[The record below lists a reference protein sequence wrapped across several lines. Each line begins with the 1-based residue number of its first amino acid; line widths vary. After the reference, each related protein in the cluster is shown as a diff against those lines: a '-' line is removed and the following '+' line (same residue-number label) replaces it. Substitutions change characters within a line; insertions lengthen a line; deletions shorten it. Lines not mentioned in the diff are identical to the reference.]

1 MQGRE
6 PSLWSPGRRIIDG
19 DFLVRCH
26 RRGRWDR
33 RFQSGWNTRQG
44 RARCSGDGYA
54 RRRVQCFAVI
64 RAADRW
70 LTDTRNADA
79 AAAVLV
85 KHTNTREEYAR
96 RSYDLYYR
104 EAKSMPE
111 GAEVSDGGMTNLL
124 QIMAEQGRLEAPL
137 PSVERFV
144 DLGYRRAAAGE

>member
-70 LTDTRNADA
+70 QNLLRMDNGDKADRLREGNARAKEFDPTLGGFELLEA
-79 AAAVLV
+79 RGPDGLV
-85 KHTNTREEYAR
+85 ANEAAR
-96 RSYDLYYR
+96 RHY
-104 EAKSMPE
+104 
-111 GAEVSDGGMTNLL
+111 
-124 QIMAEQGRLEAPL
+124 
-137 PSVERFV
+137 F
-144 DLGYRRAAAGE
+144 GEDMQ